1 MTSSFKRY
9 YNKQLL
15 GETTAGI
22 HRKLLQDAALR
33 MVNVLDALHS
43 MKNYSAGN
51 TWDNNKVFSGMR
63 VSFKKGWP
71 KAVTSLQEHVSDYNN
86 YYYRGDG
93 GDVGV
98 RRRP

>member
-51 TWDNNKVFSGMR
+51 T
-63 VSFKKGWP
+63 
-71 KAVTSLQEHVSDYNN
+71 
-86 YYYRGDG
+86 
-93 GDVGV
+93 
-98 RRRP
+98 